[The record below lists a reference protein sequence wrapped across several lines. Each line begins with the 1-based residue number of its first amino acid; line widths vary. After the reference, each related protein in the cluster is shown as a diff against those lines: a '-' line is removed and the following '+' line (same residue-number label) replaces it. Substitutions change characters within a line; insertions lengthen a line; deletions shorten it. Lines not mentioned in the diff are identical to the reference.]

1 MNLSRL
7 ALSFILLFS
16 LASAYSQDYKTFIV
30 IDEITEDL
38 DQLKSEFAN
47 QANVYFIK
55 GFTPNAIEQL
65 SSASENLR
73 IEELHIYAA
82 TKPGAI
88 VFNSIAI
95 TSGSLIELTPALKE
109 WSKVVSNKVVIHSEV
124 VFTGEEGTLLKQ
136 QLEEIT
142 GLIFSTQN

>member
-7 ALSFILLFS
+7 TLSVILMLS
-16 LASAYSQDYKTFIV
+16 MASAYSQTYPVFIV

-38 DQLKSEFAN
+38 DQLKSEYRD
-47 QANVYFIK
+47 QPHVYFIN
-55 GFTPNAIEQL
+55 GFEPNAIEQFAIATDKL
-65 SSASENLR
+65 Q
-73 IEELHIYAA
+73 IGELHIYTA

-95 TSGSLIELTPALKE
+95 TPSSLAEVTPALKE
-109 WSKVVSNKVVIHSEV
+109 WSGVVSNKVVIHSEV
-124 VFTGEEGTLLKQ
+124 VFTGDEGILLKQ

-142 GLIFSTQN
+142 GLIFTIEN

>member
-1 MNLSRL
+1 MTLSRIT
-7 ALSFILLFS
+7 LSITLSIFM
-16 LASAYSQDYKTFIV
+16 ASAFSQDFKSFIV
-30 IDEITEDL
+30 IDEIAADL

-55 GFTPNAIEQL
+55 GFTPNAIEQF
-65 SSASENLR
+65 SSASENLH

-95 TSGSLIELTPALKE
+95 TSTTLIELTPALKE
-109 WSKVVSNKVVIHSEV
+109 WSKVVSNNVVIHSEV
-124 VFTGEEGTLLKQ
+124 VFSGEEGILLKQ

>member
-7 ALSFILLFS
+7 TLSVILMLS
-16 LASAYSQDYKTFIV
+16 MASAYSQTYPVFIV

-38 DQLKSEFAN
+38 DQLKSEYRD
-47 QANVYFIK
+47 QAHVYFIN
-55 GFTPNAIEQL
+55 GFEPNAIEQFAIATEKL
-65 SSASENLR
+65 Q